1 MKMTQRYLYYL
12 EGVLVALAA
21 LALVPARLEAATQD
35 RHALQNSYTEMVKSW
50 NGPESYKSPT

>member
-1 MKMTQRYLYYL
+1 MKMTQRYVYYL

-35 RHALQNSYTEMVKSW
+35 RHALQNSYTEMVKS
-50 NGPESYKSPT
+50 

>member
-21 LALVPARLEAATQD
+21 LALVPASLEPTPKD
-35 RHALQNSYTEMVKSW
+35 WNALYGERA
-50 NGPESYKSPT
+50 